1 MAKTDFRNVED
12 YLAAR
17 SDEERAVLLQM
28 QDAILSAVPEAEP
41 VISYQLPAYKADG
54 WIFYISAFTNH
65 YTLSCPPPFFEGF
78 RKKLAAYAVSKSA
91 VRFPKNLPLPY
102 ELISTM
108 AKVRARDN
116 HLRAAQKKV

>member
-54 WIFYISAFTNH
+54 WVF
-65 YTLSCPPPFFEGF
+65 
-78 RKKLAAYAVSKSA
+78 
-91 VRFPKNLPLPY
+91 
-102 ELISTM
+102 
-108 AKVRARDN
+108 
-116 HLRAAQKKV
+116 